1 MLRIMRE
8 AGERLSVREMSLR
21 ALSAVD
27 IEVPDPLTM
36 NRMWRRTSSKTTPS
50 EIAGRC
56 EHASEVKA

>member
-36 NRMWRRTSSKTTPS
+36 K
-50 EIAGRC
+50 
-56 EHASEVKA
+56 